1 MKVMENVQS
10 TVKPLKEV
18 EFDQNHVYLYANVV
32 EVPEED
38 RLAETEQL
46 AEGQELVPLYTY
58 TVTEY
63 EKDEFLSALSSGQ
76 VTLNDRATALEDA
89 LLEMSEVVYA

>member
-1 MKVMENVQS
+1 M
-10 TVKPLKEV
+10 
-18 EFDQNHVYLYANVV
+18 V